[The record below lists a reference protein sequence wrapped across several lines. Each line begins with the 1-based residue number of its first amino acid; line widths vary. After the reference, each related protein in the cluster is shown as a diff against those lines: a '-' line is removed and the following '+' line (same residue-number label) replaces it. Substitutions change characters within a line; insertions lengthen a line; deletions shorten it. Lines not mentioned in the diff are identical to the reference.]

1 MRADALRNREQIVSA
16 AQVLFISH
24 GPDVPMEDVARAAGV
39 GVGTLY
45 RRFPDRCSLLTAV
58 ATNVLDTLAGKL
70 REARAA
76 EPTAWDALV
85 HYLVD
90 WAEFRLGLLHDPLC
104 ESMPDRVA
112 DDADV
117 RQSQLTWLDQLEDL
131 IRDAQGE
138 GVLRPDVGLPEIAQ
152 FMNMLVLR
160 LEPSDTTT
168 KLLQVMIDGLRAG

>member
-16 AQVLFISH
+16 AQVLFISR

-85 HYLVD
+85 HYLGD

-112 DDADV
+112 ADADV
-117 RQSQLTWLDQLEDL
+117 RQSQLTWLDLLDQLV
-131 IRDAQGE
+131 RDAQGE
-138 GVLRPDVGLPEIAQ
+138 GALRPDVGMLEIAQ

-160 LEPSDTTT
+160 LESSDTTT
-168 KLLQVMIDGLRAG
+168 KLLQVMVDGLRAR

>member
-1 MRADALRNREQIVSA
+1 MRADALRNRAQIVSA

-76 EPTAWDALV
+76 EPTAWAALV
-85 HYLVD
+85 HYLAD

-104 ESMPDRVA
+104 RTMPDRVA
-112 DDADV
+112 ADADV
-117 RQSQLTWLDQLEDL
+117 RQSQLTWLDLLEDL
-131 IRDAQGE
+131 ITDAQRE
-138 GVLRPDVGLPEIAQ
+138 GALRPDVGMPEIAQ
-152 FMNMLVLR
+152 FMNMLVTK
-160 LEPSDTTT
+160 LEPGDTTT
-168 KLLQVMIDGLRAG
+168 KLLQVMIDGLRAS